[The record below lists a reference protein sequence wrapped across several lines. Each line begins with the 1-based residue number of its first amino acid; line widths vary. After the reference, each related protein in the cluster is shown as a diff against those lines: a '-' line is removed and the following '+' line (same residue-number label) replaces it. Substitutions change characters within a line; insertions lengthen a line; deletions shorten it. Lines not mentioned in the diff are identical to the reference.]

1 MIRSLNLILLL
12 ILATVTLSA
21 HEFRY
26 THNGQTL
33 IYGVMDETDRTVE
46 TIYPYS
52 GYNLK
57 NEVIIPATVTDGGI
71 EYTVKSIGERTFSGC
86 LGMTSVTIP
95 NTVTTIKKEA
105 FVGCGLESI
114 VIPDS
119 VISID
124 ERAFSY
130 NGKLK
135 EVWLGNSLE
144 SIGVLAFERCDKLLS
159 INIPESVT
167 SIGRSAFIGCENLSE
182 VIYNA
187 VNAKLEFDDANYSSV
202 FSQRI
207 IQTVVIGENVKYIP
221 ENAFNSGKIEDLKE
235 VIFNAIDC
243 ETSSEIVFSSTLK
256 KVTIGDKVKRIP
268 ENVFCACSRL
278 QSLRIPDSVHSIG
291 EYAFYGSGLKEIS
304 LGNAVTSIGNNA
316 FEGCENL
323 SSVCIPNSVLSI
335 GERVFARCNSLRDI
349 QLGSSIKTIGAEAFS
364 GCAVL
369 DIVIPNSV
377 TSIGDKAFADC
388 QNMQSVKI
396 GNSVTSIGERL
407 FARCKSLR
415 NIQLGSSIKTIGAEA
430 FTGCAVLDIVIPNSV
445 TSIGDKAFADCRS
458 LQSVKIGNSVT
469 SIGDKAFTGCAVLD
483 IVIPNSV
490 TSIGGNAFADCRRLR
505 SVILGNSVTSIGD
518 KAFMGCTD
526 LSTINMPKSI
536 TSIGEDAFSS
546 FVWELKTVNIESPNI
561 WSSVNLGN
569 AQSNPISQAH
579 SFYVSDWEIKNL
591 VLNVGSVPVS
601 DYAFYDADNLSTV
614 RIKGCGVGSNSFADC
629 SNINA
634 LCLDVKFLSKLSF
647 GNCSKLKSIYCL
659 TEEPPT
665 APNDAFS
672 PDTYKN
678 ATLYVPIGCA
688 SKYENTRSC
697 WFHFSNIVES
707 DFSEIDKI
715 FKADYYEDDSG
726 IENVFSN
733 GVKEEIDLNLPY
745 HVYNLEGVCVS
756 QSISSLKP
764 GIYIVRQGNLA
775 KK

>member
-349 QLGSSIKTIGAEAFS
+349 QLGSSIKTIGAEAF
-364 GCAVL
+364 
-369 DIVIPNSV
+369 
-377 TSIGDKAFADC
+377 
-388 QNMQSVKI
+388 
-396 GNSVTSIGERL
+396 
-407 FARCKSLR
+407 
-415 NIQLGSSIKTIGAEA
+415 
-430 FTGCAVLDIVIPNSV
+430 TGCAVLDIVIPNSV